1 MTDNYFPNLEHV
13 EHFRDDVNN
22 LTVHRN
28 VKSVILRS
36 CLMEYKEPVSN
47 NDFAFPNAQNLVL
60 DGIIS
65 ETMAVSRILYLE
77 RLEHLAIRNCAI
89 HDKLSRNKFPRLRS
103 LVIKGVFV
111 CANIQITRME
121 KPHRLKLVDLD
132 NHPQNAKWKGVR
144 MLPLMLPLSNVRANQ
159 LWKLVNPEEFP
170 KLTAL
175 YVDSAEGVVL
185 ELLQPHVSLK
195 ILSIK
200 TNGTI
205 IGLRSL
211 QDWYPLLEELC
222 LDGKVAETNIP
233 NVDSLKKVDV
243 TPTPLKKYKKSWV
256 KKCRNLGVYSAGCQ
270 NPKEVVQLKVVTPPA
285 VDFLLIYS

>member
-47 NDFAFPNAQNLVL
+47 IDFAFPNAQNLAL
-60 DGIIS
+60 EGMIS
-65 ETMAVSRILYLE
+65 EITAESRIPYLE
-77 RLEHLAIRNCAI
+77 RLEYLAIRNCAI
-89 HDKLSRNKFPRLRS
+89 HNKLSRNKFPRLRT

-121 KPHRLKLVDLD
+121 KPHRLKLVNLE

-144 MLPLMLPLSNVRANQ
+144 MLPLSNVRANQ

-175 YVDSAEGVVL
+175 YVDSAEDVVL

-211 QDWYPLLEELC
+211 QDRYPLLEELC
-222 LDGKVAETNIP
+222 LDGELAETNIP
-233 NVDSLKKVDV
+233 NLIHFRRLMSL
-243 TPTPLKKYKKSWV
+243 
-256 KKCRNLGVYSAGCQ
+256 
-270 NPKEVVQLKVVTPPA
+270 QL
-285 VDFLLIYS
+285 L